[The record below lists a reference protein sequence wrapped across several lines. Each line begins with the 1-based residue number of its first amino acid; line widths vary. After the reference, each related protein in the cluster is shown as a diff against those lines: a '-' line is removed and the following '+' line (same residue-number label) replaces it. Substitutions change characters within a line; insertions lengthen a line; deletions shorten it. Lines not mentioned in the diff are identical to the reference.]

1 MLEWYRDLMAL
12 LLDLLLRYREEVPSL
27 RERLR
32 DFALTLTV
40 LVTLVAFGVLIVV
53 CPELP

>member
-12 LLDLLLRYREEVPSL
+12 LLDLLLWYREEVPL

-32 DFALTLTV
+32 SFALTLTV
-40 LVTLVAFGVLIVV
+40 LVTLVTFWVLIVV